1 MDTILY
7 DDKITF
13 KCLEKKIF
21 SVGCFACREMTK
33 KILEGYDRKLMIAR
47 DKKAYRHKGRRKTTI
62 KTVYGEVEYSRNVY
76 EVVRENGDKE
86 YVYLLDEQLMFDK
99 IGVMSQ
105 NLVEQMV
112 SCVTEMS
119 YRESAKKL
127 SEITGQSVSAMGIW
141 NVIQEL
147 GENVCED
154 EKKHVEAYNNG
165 TIKGDKKV
173 PVVFEET
180 DGVYVGLQGKDR
192 ADKEKGE
199 IKVGIAYD
207 GWKHEG
213 KDRYSLDGKVVVAG
227 FEKAKDFQEYRE
239 AAIGS
244 TYDLAETELR
254 ILNSDGASWIKK
266 IKDKATVFQLDPFHR
281 NKAIRE
287 KITDKQAAEEVFS
300 YLTNRDVDGMFEFL
314 AKYKDS
320 ISDEAEAEKVE
331 ELITYFGNNEDGL
344 LPYQEQGFII
354 PEPPEGLEYRNMG
367 TMENHIWSIIARR
380 MKHRHASW
388 SIKGGNHLAKILAK
402 KGSGKL
408 SEVTRRFKAP
418 VFEKEKLE
426 EVFEETGSAGR
437 TPKKE
442 GKGYQYPYEA
452 HVKLLETA
460 VGASRKG
467 WMNMVSL
474 I

>member
-1 MDTILY
+1 M
-7 DDKITF
+7 
-13 KCLEKKIF
+13 
-21 SVGCFACREMTK
+21 
-33 KILEGYDRKLMIAR
+33 
-47 DKKAYRHKGRRKTTI
+47 
-62 KTVYGEVEYSRNVY
+62 
-76 EVVRENGDKE
+76 
-86 YVYLLDEQLMFDK
+86 
-99 IGVMSQ
+99 
-105 NLVEQMV
+105 
-112 SCVTEMS
+112 
-119 YRESAKKL
+119 
-127 SEITGQSVSAMGIW
+127 
-141 NVIQEL
+141 
-147 GENVCED
+147 
-154 EKKHVEAYNNG
+154 
-165 TIKGDKKV
+165 
-173 PVVFEET
+173 
-180 DGVYVGLQGKDR
+180 
-192 ADKEKGE
+192 
-199 IKVGIAYD
+199 
-207 GWKHEG
+207 
-213 KDRYSLDGKVVVAG
+213 
-227 FEKAKDFQEYRE
+227 
-239 AAIGS
+239 
-244 TYDLAETELR
+244 
-254 ILNSDGASWIKK
+254 
-266 IKDKATVFQLDPFHR
+266 
-281 NKAIRE
+281 
-287 KITDKQAAEEVFS
+287 EEVFS

-426 EVFEETGSAGR
+426 KVFEETGSAGR